1 MLELYHSGLT
11 TCSKQ
16 IRLCLREKNIPYES
30 RYIELWNYENLN
42 PDYLKLNPNG
52 VVPTLVHDGKA
63 IFNSFVI
70 TEYIEDTFPE
80 NPLRPA
86 DLADRAKMR
95 LWTWTADDV
104 HLATTMITYANV
116 LQGRVNDD
124 LSEADKALMLEST
137 PVPER
142 RRRWTK
148 LSQGGFTNEEMEA
161 SLEKCTHCM
170 GRMEEALDPGPWLAG
185 KDYSLADIHML
196 SIVHRFRELYPDLLT
211 PEQYPRV
218 TNWQGRMLSRPAVA
232 WVYSSET
239 DEVPGRPSNK
249 SVSGIKRT
257 DLIAS

>member
-16 IRLCLREKNIPYES
+16 VRLGLREKEIPYES

-52 VVPTLVHDGKA
+52 VVPTLNHDGRA
-63 IFNSFVI
+63 IYNSFVI
-70 TEYIEDTFPE
+70 TEYIEDNFPE

-86 DLADRAKMR
+86 DLLNRAKMR

-116 LQGRVNDD
+116 LQGRVDDD
-124 LSEADKALMLEST
+124 LSDADKALMLEST

-148 LSQGGFTNEEMEA
+148 LSTGGFTREEMDA
-161 SLEKCTHCM
+161 SLEKCRFCM
-170 GRMEEALDPGPWLAG
+170 DRMEEALDPGPWLCG
-185 KDYSLADIHML
+185 EDYSLADIHML
-196 SIVHRFRELYPDLLT
+196 SIVHRYRELYPELLT
-211 PEQYPRV
+211 PETNPRV
-218 TNWQGRMLSRPAVA
+218 CKWLDDMMARPHVA
-232 WVYSSET
+232 WVYASGTE
-239 DEVPGRPSNK
+239 EVPGRPAGK
-249 SVSGIKRT
+249 SVKGITEK
-257 DLIAS
+257 LAVL